1 MRTYLTLFTVSFLVS
16 LSITPLVRRKA
27 AGWGAIAR
35 PDNGR
40 HIHLHP
46 TPRLGGLAI
55 YLAFVLTLLCV
66 PFLGNQVTENF
77 HASLPKLIALLAPA
91 TLIFLFGIYDDFRG
105 TGAPLKILFQIMAA
119 AMVYAGGLR
128 IENLSS
134 PFGGLWELPLMLSFP
149 LTALWIVL
157 ITNAFNLIDG
167 IDGLAAGASVFALL
181 SILVF
186 SIAQGNPAIS
196 LLSVVLVGAVLGF
209 LRYNFNPATIFL
221 GDSGSLFLGFM
232 AAALSL
238 AGSQKGSTMVAIA
251 IPLISFGLPVIEV
264 GLSLARRFLGGRP
277 LFRGDRGHIH
287 HMLLQRGLTQRQAVI
302 LLYAVC
308 ALFSLFGL
316 MLLNPRR
323 SIGALIFFVIGV
335 AIIFGVQHLRYA
347 EFSEL
352 GSQIRQ
358 GVSRRRRTL
367 AANARMRRTSDSL
380 ISARTPDQF
389 FGTLDEMLTTDEFD
403 CAILELQEDEPLF
416 EPHSMRYRR
425 WTASGNHIV
434 WVWDRGDTDLDEVLS
449 SGQFW
454 SLRVPLTYEDGKS
467 MGAITFYRGLLDGA
481 PAIDIGHICGHL
493 QRELSAA
500 LVRLRGEGEWAT
512 RRQGD
517 KGTRRQG
524 EIV

>member
-1 MRTYLTLFTVSFLVS
+1 MLTYLTLFTVSFLIS
-16 LSITPLVRRKA
+16 LALTPLVRRKA
-27 AGWGAIAR
+27 TEWGAVAR

-40 HIHLHP
+40 HIHLRP
-46 TPRLGGLAI
+46 TPRLGGIAI

-66 PFLGNQVTENF
+66 PFLGNLVTTHF
-77 HASLPKLIALLAPA
+77 HASLPTLIAVLAPA

-105 TGAPLKILFQIMAA
+105 SAAALKIIFQLIAA
-119 AMVYAGGLR
+119 VMVYAGGLR
-128 IENLSS
+128 IENLSV
-134 PFGGLWELPLMLSFP
+134 PFGDSWELPILLSFP

-186 SIAQGNPAIS
+186 SIAQRSPEIS
-196 LLSVVLVGAVLGF
+196 LLSVVLVGAVVGF

-264 GLSLARRFLGGRP
+264 GLSIVRRFLGGRP

-302 LLYAVC
+302 LLYAVS
-308 ALFSLFGL
+308 AFFSLFGL

-323 SIGALIFFVIGV
+323 NIGALIFFVLGM

-358 GVSRRRRTL
+358 GVSRRRRAL
-367 AANARMRRTSDSL
+367 AVNAHVRRTSDSL

-389 FGTLDEMLTTDEFD
+389 FGTLDEMLATGEFD
-403 CAILELQEDEPLF
+403 CAVLELHENEPLF
-416 EPHSMRYRR
+416 ESYSMRYRK
-425 WTASGNHIV
+425 WAASGNRIV
-434 WVWDRGDTDLDEVLS
+434 WVWERGDTDLDEVMNS
-449 SGQFW
+449 QKFW
-454 SLRVPLTYEDGKS
+454 SLRVPLADADGRS
-467 MGAITFYRGLLDGA
+467 LGAITFYRCLLDRV
-481 PAIDIGHICGHL
+481 PAIDLGQICGNL

-500 LVRLRGEGEWAT
+500 LVMMTGGIRGRKNENSVARPLTSGRE
-512 RRQGD
+512 
-517 KGTRRQG
+517 
-524 EIV
+524 